1 MLKMASFTVLIFL
14 AMQETKGAALMSKTI
29 SVSVSSP
36 EEQVLLHGPIP
47 AVVTVANN
55 SSNAVSI
62 LLPYPNPNNL
72 KLEGR
77 PQSSL
82 VQKPIE
88 YLENDRS
95 VAIRIN
101 PGEGYTLRYFLN
113 RYFKIIR
120 PGTITI
126 SYRLIIPLSVL
137 GAGQRWTDTEFEGT
151 FQVVIVDDSE
161 DTLRASLA
169 QYASKLRGA
178 DIQTRME
185 AAEALAF
192 LDTPISVDYIEPM
205 LAIEGYETTGIRSLA
220 RFPSPKTFSLI
231 IGMLSHGDS
240 AVVATAL
247 ETINR
252 LNIPVQRLKIQRLL
266 ASENPNIRLASL
278 EWLAGH
284 PDKGDLTFIVP
295 LLHDSNRSV
304 HDRAKSYVDRLRE
317 MQ

>member
-137 GAGQRWTDTEFEGT
+137 GAGQ
-151 FQVVIVDDSE
+151 
-161 DTLRASLA
+161 
-169 QYASKLRGA
+169 
-178 DIQTRME
+178 
-185 AAEALAF
+185 
-192 LDTPISVDYIEPM
+192 
-205 LAIEGYETTGIRSLA
+205 
-220 RFPSPKTFSLI
+220 
-231 IGMLSHGDS
+231 
-240 AVVATAL
+240 
-247 ETINR
+247 
-252 LNIPVQRLKIQRLL
+252 
-266 ASENPNIRLASL
+266 
-278 EWLAGH
+278 
-284 PDKGDLTFIVP
+284 
-295 LLHDSNRSV
+295 
-304 HDRAKSYVDRLRE
+304 
-317 MQ
+317 